1 MQEKRRIDMKSITTK
16 KLVITALFMALTM
29 VSTMVIRIPLSFG
42 YVNLGDVFV
51 LLSVF
56 ILGPIC
62 GTIAAGIGSGLA
74 DLFGYITY
82 APGTLIIKSMMAL
95 VVWLIYTLLLK
106 ATNKKILAEI
116 VGGIMGVFLMVCG
129 YFLYELLFFTTAA
142 VAIVNAPWNLV
153 QGGIGV
159 ALSVIIMRI
168 LTATKALEKL
178 NLHK

>member
-1 MQEKRRIDMKSITTK
+1 MKTLTTK
-16 KLVITALFMALTM
+16 KLVMTALFMALTM
-29 VSTMVIRIPLSFG
+29 VATMFIRIPLPLG

-56 ILGPIC
+56 ILGPVY

-82 APGTLIIKSMMAL
+82 APGTLIIKSSMAL
-95 VVWLIYTLLLK
+95 VAWLIYAILLK
-106 ATNKKILAEI
+106 TTNRKMFAEI
-116 VGGIMGVFLMVCG
+116 VGGVVGAILMATG
-129 YFLYELLFFTTAA
+129 YFFYEILFFTTPA
-142 VAIVNAPWNLV
+142 VAIVNAPWNLL

-159 ALSVIIMRI
+159 TLSVILMRV

-178 NLHK
+178 NLDK

>member
-1 MQEKRRIDMKSITTK
+1 MTSITTK

-29 VSTMVIRIPLSFG
+29 VATMFIRIPLPLG

-56 ILGPIC
+56 VLGPIY
-62 GTIAAGIGSGLA
+62 GTIAAGVGSGLA

-82 APGTLIIKSMMAL
+82 APGTLIIKATMAL
-95 VVWLIYTLLLK
+95 VAWLIYALLLK
-106 ATNKKILAEI
+106 VTNKKMLAEI
-116 VGGIMGVFLMVCG
+116 VGGIVGAIVMACG

-142 VAIVNAPWNLV
+142 AAIVNAPWNLL

-159 ALSVIIMRI
+159 ALSVIIMRV
-168 LTATKALEKL
+168 LTVTKALEKL
-178 NLHK
+178 NLDK

>member
-1 MQEKRRIDMKSITTK
+1 MKSITTK

-29 VSTMVIRIPLSFG
+29 VATMFIRIPLPLG

-56 ILGPIC
+56 VLGPIC

-82 APGTLIIKSMMAL
+82 APGTLIIKSAMAL
-95 VVWLIYTLLLK
+95 VAWLIYTLLLK
-106 ATNKKILAEI
+106 VTNKKMLAEI
-116 VGGIMGVFLMVCG
+116 VGGIVGAILMACG
-129 YFLYELLFFTTAA
+129 YFLYEMLFFTTAA
-142 VAIVNAPWNLV
+142 VAIVNAPWNLL

-178 NLHK
+178 NLDK

>member
-1 MQEKRRIDMKSITTK
+1 M
-16 KLVITALFMALTM
+16 TALMTALTM
-29 VSTMVIRIPLSFG
+29 VATMFIRIPLPLG

-56 ILGPIC
+56 ILGPVY

-82 APGTLIIKSMMAL
+82 APGTLIIKSAMAL
-95 VVWLIYTLLLK
+95 VAWLIYKVLLK
-106 ATNKKILAEI
+106 ATNKKMFAEI
-116 VGGIMGVFLMVCG
+116 VGGVVGAILMATG
-129 YFLYELLFFTTAA
+129 YFFYEILFFTTPA
-142 VAIVNAPWNLV
+142 VAIVNAPWNLL

-159 ALSVIIMRI
+159 ALSVILMSV

-178 NLHK
+178 NLDK

>member
-1 MQEKRRIDMKSITTK
+1 MKSITTK
-16 KLVITALFMALTM
+16 KLVMTALFMALTM
-29 VSTMVIRIPLSFG
+29 IATMFIRIPLPLG

-56 ILGPIC
+56 VLGPIC

-82 APGTLIIKSMMAL
+82 APGTLIIKSAMAL
-95 VVWLIYTLLLK
+95 VAWLIYTLLLK
-106 ATNKKILAEI
+106 VTNKKILAEI
-116 VGGIMGVFLMVCG
+116 VGGIVGAILMACG

-142 VAIVNAPWNLV
+142 VAIVNAPWNLL
-153 QGGIGV
+153 QSGIGV
-159 ALSVIIMRI
+159 ALSVIIMRV

-178 NLHK
+178 NLDK